1 MGFSFISGPEGS
13 RTPNLLIRS
22 QMLYPVKLRVLL
34 WAAKIGICMLPAK
47 LGFSEDKNG
56 RLSAKWNVS
65 THGKKYSLK
74 TALTQP

>member
-1 MGFSFISGPEGS
+1 
-13 RTPNLLIRS
+13 
-22 QMLYPVKLRVLL
+22 
-34 WAAKIGICMLPAK
+34 MLPAK

-56 RLSAKWNVS
+56 KLSAKWNVP